1 MTATE
6 KADVGSE
13 APPAPAPRSAPQ
25 SVPPRGERDLPLSLE
40 LVALAAFAFSR
51 PVLSG
56 FGGSPET
63 FVVRGARGWVVAA
76 FAVAV
81 VLGPALVVAAVG
93 AAVRRIGGGRAR
105 PWAQPVLVGVLGGVC
120 VWRLGQEVT
129 GWPGD
134 ATKLLLAGPLAG
146 AGFVAL
152 RRRVPSSGTFLRY
165 ASAGAIVFLAQF
177 LVASPASGLVF
188 GDGPR
193 LDDDVSADVAAQL
206 GAAPP
211 DVLFVVFDA
220 LPLGSLLDGSGHID
234 AELYPNFAALA
245 GDGRFYRNNTTVS
258 AFTLDAVPA
267 LVTGRYPSTN
277 EAIDAGS
284 DDDTN
289 LFTLL
294 GGSYDMHVEEQVTR
308 QCPSDVC
315 VDSDPGG
322 LGPLLGDAA
331 DFWTAGVAKD
341 DDDTD
346 FDLPGLLAG
355 RVYDEAEQWIEG
367 LDLRPGGRPDLVFHH
382 VILPHEPW
390 TVTDDGT
397 FYDGGNPPTGY
408 YVNMWTDSGIEV
420 GRQRHVLQLQAADR
434 LLGRHLDALRAA
446 GMYDDALVVVTADH
460 GASFAPDTMSRGLT
474 EENYEQIM
482 WTPLLVKGPGQ
493 TAGSIDDGDV
503 RSVDVMP
510 TIADL
515 LGVDVP
521 WDVDG
526 EPIGHATDRDG
537 RTKPFD
543 DNTRNGWRADDG
555 DDMLEVPVGGALDRV
570 LATDPVEWTGPDAVW
585 RRTEHGDLFDR
596 AVDDL
601 TVGAP
606 AEGSIRVETLHDL
619 DDVSLDDPLP
629 IEVVGWTDLPSGTVV
644 AYGLNGTI
652 GAVSE
657 VEREQGWEGRLVH
670 GIVPPRLFEDGH
682 NRLEAYLVRGEPGAA
697 TLHPLTITDE

>member
-1 MTATE
+1 MTTTE
-6 KADVGSE
+6 RADVRSE
-13 APPAPAPRSAPQ
+13 APEPASRPAPGATRSAGD
-25 SVPPRGERDLPLSLE
+25 RGLLLSLE

-56 FGGSPET
+56 FGSSPEA
-63 FVVRGARGWVVAA
+63 FVVRGARGWVVVA

-81 VLGPALVVAAVG
+81 VLVPALVVTIAGV
-93 AAVRRIGGGRAR
+93 AVRRIGGRAR
-105 PWAQPVLVGVLGGVC
+105 PWGHPVLVGVLGGVC

-134 ATKLLLAGPLAG
+134 ATKLLLAAPLAG
-146 AGFVAL
+146 LGFVVL

-165 ASAGAIVFLAQF
+165 AAAGSIVFLAQF
-177 LVASPASGLVF
+177 LVASPASGVIF

-193 LDDDVSADVAAQL
+193 LDEDVSSEVTAQL
-206 GAAPP
+206 GADPP

-220 LPLGSLLDGSGHID
+220 LPLGSLLDGTGRID
-234 AELYPNFAALA
+234 AELYPNFAAIA
-245 GDGRFYRNNTTVS
+245 GDGTFYRNNTTVS

-267 LVTGRYPSTN
+267 LATGRFPSTN
-277 EAIDAGS
+277 AAIDAGS

-294 GGSYDMHVEEQVTR
+294 GGSYDMHVKEQVTR
-308 QCPSDVC
+308 LCPSDVC

-322 LGPLLGDAA
+322 LGPLLRDAT
-331 DFWTAGVAKD
+331 DFWTAGVAKGE
-341 DDDTD
+341 DDTD
-346 FDLPGLLAG
+346 FDLPALLAG
-355 RVYDEAEQWIEG
+355 RVYDDAETWIDG

-397 FYDGGNPPTGY
+397 FYEGGNPPTGY
-408 YVNMWTDSGIEV
+408 YVNMWTTSGIEV

-460 GASFAPDTMSRGLT
+460 GAAFAPGTMSRGLT
-474 EENYEQIM
+474 EENFEQVM
-482 WTPLLVKGPGQ
+482 WTPLLVKAPRQ
-493 TAGSIDDGDV
+493 SEPRVDDRDV

-515 LGVDVP
+515 LGVEVP
-521 WDVDG
+521 WQVDG
-526 EPIGHATDRDG
+526 EPAGRATDRDG
-537 RTKPFD
+537 DTRPFD
-543 DNTRNGWRADDG
+543 DDEHNGWRADEG
-555 DDMLEVPVGGALDRV
+555 DDMLQVPVGDALDRV

-585 RRTEHGDLFDR
+585 KRTEHGDLFDQ
-596 AVDDL
+596 AVEGL
-601 TVGAP
+601 VVGEP
-606 AEGSIRVETLHDL
+606 ADGSVRVEDLDDL

-629 IEVVGWTDLPSGTVV
+629 IEVVGYTDLPSGTVV
-644 AYGLNGTI
+644 AYALNGTI

-657 VEREQGWEGRLVH
+657 VEGEQGWEGRLVH
-670 GIVPPRLFEDGH
+670 GIVPPRLFEDGR
-682 NRLEAYLVRGEPGAA
+682 NRVDAYLVRGEPGAE